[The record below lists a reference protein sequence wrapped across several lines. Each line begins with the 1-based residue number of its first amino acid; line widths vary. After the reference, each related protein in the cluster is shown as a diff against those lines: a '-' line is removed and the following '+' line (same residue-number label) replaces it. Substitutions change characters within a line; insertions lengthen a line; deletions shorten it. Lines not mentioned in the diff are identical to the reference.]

1 VSTALPEPGTGGP
14 TPPAG
19 PHEGRGP
26 QEGQPPPGA
35 PTTRTAAGAG
45 GAAAQALGDPAP
57 VPAGGWRDRVRSK
70 PGLGQLYRVG
80 VFLAGLV
87 CIAFGLVLSIFPGPL
102 TIPPVLL
109 GLWIWST
116 EFRWAR
122 RMFEAFQRKARDA
135 WAHAKEHPVSSAII
149 TVGGLAAAGGV
160 IWAVQRFDL
169 VGRAREL
176 VGL

>member
-1 VSTALPEPGTGGP
+1 MPDPGAGGAGP
-14 TPPAG
+14 RGGAVPAG
-19 PHEGRGP
+19 GAGA
-26 QEGQPPPGA
+26 GPPPGT
-35 PTTRTAAGAG
+35 PTTRTAG
-45 GAAAQALGDPAP
+45 GPAAATELLGAPAR
-57 VPAGGWRDRVRSK
+57 VPAGGWRDRVRTK
-70 PGLGQLYRVG
+70 PGLGQLYRVV

-122 RMFEAFQRKARDA
+122 RMFEAFQRKARVA
-135 WAHAKEHPVSSAII
+135 WAHAKQHPVSSGLI
-149 TVGGLAAAGGV
+149 TVGGLVAAAAV
-160 IWAVQRFDL
+160 IWAVQHFDL
-169 VGRAREL
+169 VGRAREV

>member
-1 VSTALPEPGTGGP
+1 MSTAMPDPATGGTG
-14 TPPAG
+14 PPSRPGRAG
-19 PHEGRGP
+19 DAGAG
-26 QEGQPPPGA
+26 PPPGT
-35 PTTRTAAGAG
+35 PTTRTAGGPAGTTTEVL
-45 GAAAQALGDPAP
+45 GAPARVP
-57 VPAGGWRDRVRSK
+57 VGGWRDRVRTK

-80 VFLAGLV
+80 VFLVGLV

-135 WAHAKEHPVSSAII
+135 WVHAKQHPVSSSLI
-149 TVGGLAAAGGV
+149 TVGGLVAAAAV
-160 IWAVQRFDL
+160 IWAVQHFDL
-169 VGRAREL
+169 VGRARAV